1 MKGYEST
8 GIIDG
13 KDISGPSEERLKQ
26 GPVVIIE
33 CVENIPCN
41 PCVKVCPK
49 EAISKTG
56 ITDLP
61 DIDYESCSGCALCV
75 TECPGLAI
83 FVVDCSYNETKCRI
97 TIPYEYLP
105 RPGKGD
111 TVHALD
117 RKGDTICDAEVVRVR
132 ESGKTLGVTLEL
144 PKELVWDVRGMRVI
158 E

>member
-8 GIIDG
+8 GIIHG
-13 KDISGPSEERLKQ
+13 KDIPWPSEKRLSQ

-49 EAISKTG
+49 EAISKTE

-61 DIDYESCSGCALCV
+61 DIDHEKCSGCALCV

-83 FVVDCSYNETKCRI
+83 FVVDCSYSETKCRI

-105 RPGKGD
+105 RPNKGD

-117 RKGDTICDAEVVRVR
+117 RKGDMVCEGEVVRVR
-132 ESGKTLGVTLEL
+132 ESGKTLGVTLEV
-144 PKELVWDVRGMRVI
+144 PREYARDVRGMRVI